1 MPPAPAADWPAVLKV
16 ARQLLDRHGPMSRPD
31 LWAMLVAAGV
41 GPLHGEHGFRAAVY
55 DAQRRGGFPKL
66 PRGTTGPAKG
76 REWGEDR
83 YVAELRRHDEPT
95 PKELHDERVAEC
107 VVVLKALTLNV
118 TVRLSPRGFAVLARQ
133 GWGEDIVRRAAHA
146 LVREG
151 LAELR
156 YERSGLD
163 DVPVMLAA

>member
-1 MPPAPAADWPAVLKV
+1 MPPAPAADWPAVLDT
-16 ARQLLDRHGPMSRPD
+16 ARSLLQRHGPMSRPD
-31 LWAMLVAAGV
+31 LWAMLVAADAA
-41 GPLHGEHGFRAAVY
+41 PPHGANGFRAIVR
-55 DAQRRGGFPKL
+55 DAQQRGEFPTL
-66 PRGTTGPAKG
+66 PRGKTGPAQG

-95 PKELHDERVAEC
+95 PLELHDERVQEC
-107 VVVLKALTLNV
+107 LALLKVLTCNV
-118 TVRLSPRGFAVLARQ
+118 TVRLSPRWYAVLAHQ
-133 GWGEDIVRRAAHA
+133 GWGEDIVRKAAHA

-163 DVPVMLAA
+163 DIPVVVAA